1 MNKISKRLTLILTN
15 IVGMFAISITMI
27 KSFYAFCA
35 GRLVFGACIAT
46 WQTVGP
52 TFLVMTI
59 PSELMVVFG
68 PFINILI
75 NLGVFLA
82 SVLSYMLP

>member
-1 MNKISKRLTLILTN
+1 
-15 IVGMFAISITMI
+15 MI

-35 GRLVFGACIAT
+35 GRLVFGVCIAI

-75 NLGVFLA
+75 NLGIFLA
-82 SVLSYMLP
+82 SVLAYILP